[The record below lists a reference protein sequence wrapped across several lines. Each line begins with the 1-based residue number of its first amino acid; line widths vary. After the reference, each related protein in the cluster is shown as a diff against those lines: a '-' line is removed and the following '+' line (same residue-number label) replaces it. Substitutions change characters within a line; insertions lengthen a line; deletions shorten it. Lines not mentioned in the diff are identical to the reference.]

1 MSPML
6 AGSLCTVL
14 GIKPGSKVSI
24 LNPPR
29 GFASHLNPLPEG
41 VEFLVTAA
49 SGLDVVLLFTREPKE
64 LVERLPALTRALAV
78 TGGLWVCWPKG
89 PGIRTDLSEELV
101 RQVALDMGLVDNKR
115 ATVLDS
121 PEETWLGLRLVYRPR
136 GRPEKPGEGRA
147 KAGPSAE
154 A

>member
-14 GIKPGSKVSI
+14 GIKPGHKVSMH
-24 LNPPR
+24 NPPR
-29 GFASHLNPLPEG
+29 GFVSRLNPLPEG

-49 SGLDVVLLFTREPKE
+49 SGLDVVLLFTRDPKE
-64 LVERLPALTRALAV
+64 LVERLPALARSLAN
-78 TGGLWVCWPKG
+78 TGGLWVCWPRG
-89 PGIRTDLSEELV
+89 PGIKSAVDEDLV

-115 ATVLDS
+115 ATLLDS

-136 GRPEKPGEGRA
+136 GRPEKPGEGRTKGA
-147 KAGPSAE
+147 PAAE